1 MDDMARDI
9 KFNLQSQ
16 SNKLENS
23 TLKNLYEIQ
32 KDTVLSSR
40 LIKSIQAA
48 RLKNKLILCGIITM
62 LILSCL
68 FIMYMAVAPHHETVV
83 DEVEEVKE
91 IEEVQEVVPTNDDV
105 NDFND
110 DATNDDG
117 Q

>member
-91 IEEVQEVVPTNDDV
+91 IEVVPTNDDV